1 MQKCPT
7 CFELLTSGSTNHTV
21 TTPCGHL
28 FHINCV
34 QGWIARGNQTCP
46 QCRSDIS
53 NDKLLRIYLQTTE
66 SHVEIPRET
75 DEIQQK
81 TENSRCSMT
90 ANSVAY
96 SVSENSPSTRSIT
109 RSAGSTRS
117 TRHAR
122 STRSEEQDGMER
134 IGSCCGGI
142 LSITVA
148 MVIMVLV
155 LLGSQNSGKEQVSFK
170 NKSP

>member
-7 CFELLTSGSTNHTV
+7 CFEPLTSGSTNHTV

-66 SHVEIPRET
+66 SHVEIPET

-81 TENSRCSMT
+81 TENSRCSIT

-96 SVSENSPSTRSIT
+96 TVSQNSPSIRPTRST
-109 RSAGSTRS
+109 RSA
-117 TRHAR
+117 RHAR
-122 STRSEEQDGMER
+122 STRSVGQDCDGDSIIEFAN
-134 IGSCCGGI
+134 CCCFI
-142 LSITVA
+142 SFTTFIVVFVML
-148 MVIMVLV
+148 M
-155 LLGSQNSGKEQVSFK
+155 NSGKDQVSFK
-170 NKSP
+170 N

>member
-1 MQKCPT
+1 MQNCPT
-7 CFELLTSGSTNHTV
+7 CFEPLTSGSTNHTV

-66 SHVEIPRET
+66 SHVEILHET

-96 SVSENSPSTRSIT
+96 SVSQNSPSAII
-109 RSAGSTRS
+109 STRS
-117 TRHAR
+117 TR
-122 STRSEEQDGMER
+122 STRSEGQQKQSNEDDWT
-134 IGSCCGGI
+134 CCSI
-142 LSITVA
+142 LIF
-148 MVIMVLV
+148 MVIIALLTLLV
-155 LLGSQNSGKEQVSFK
+155 VKNTPEQVSFRD
-170 NKSP
+170 

>member
-7 CFELLTSGSTNHTV
+7 CFEPLTSGSTNHTV

-75 DEIQQK
+75 DEIKQK

-96 SVSENSPSTRSIT
+96 SVSQNSPSVRST

-122 STRSEEQDGMER
+122 FDRSEAVEG
-134 IGSCCGGI
+134 IGSCCCVI
-142 LSITVA
+142 IFS
-148 MVIMVLV
+148 MVIVILVLV
-155 LLGSQNSGKEQVSFK
+155 SQNSGNYQVSFK
-170 NKSP
+170 NQSS

>member
-7 CFELLTSGSTNHTV
+7 CFEPLASGSKNYTV

-28 FHINCV
+28 FHINCI

-66 SHVEIPRET
+66 SHIEIPREA

-96 SVSENSPSTRSIT
+96 SVSQNSPSVRST

-122 STRSEEQDGMER
+122 FNKSEAVEP
-134 IGSCCGGI
+134 ISCCFGI
-142 LSITVA
+142 ISI
-148 MVIMVLV
+148 MVIVVLV
-155 LLGSQNSGKEQVSFK
+155 MLLSHNYKVS
-170 NKSP
+170 S

>member
-1 MQKCPT
+1 MQNCPT
-7 CFELLTSGSTNHTV
+7 CFEPLTSGSTNHTV

-28 FHINCV
+28 FHINCI

-66 SHVEIPRET
+66 SHVEILHET

-81 TENSRCSMT
+81 TETSRCSMT

-96 SVSENSPSTRSIT
+96 SVSQNSPSFRP
-109 RSAGSTRS
+109 
-117 TRHAR
+117 AR
-122 STRSEEQDGMER
+122 STRSTVTTRSTATASSNRFDGDGQ
-134 IGSCCGGI
+134 GSCCGI
-142 LSITVA
+142 LIF
-148 MVIMVLV
+148 MVIWVLV
-155 LLGSQNSGKEQVSFK
+155 LLAVQTSRDQVSFK
-170 NKSP
+170 N

>member
-1 MQKCPT
+1 MQNCPT
-7 CFELLTSGSTNHTV
+7 CFEPLTSGSTNHTV

-28 FHINCV
+28 FHMNCV

-66 SHVEIPRET
+66 SHVEILHET

-96 SVSENSPSTRSIT
+96 SVSQNSPSARST
-109 RSAGSTRS
+109 NSTRS
-117 TRHAR
+117 TR
-122 STRSEEQDGMER
+122 SERDWD
-134 IGSCCGGI
+134 CCRGI
-142 LSITVA
+142 FFLMFIAALTL
-148 MVIMVLV
+148 LV
-155 LLGSQNSGKEQVSFK
+155 VQNTPDQVSFK
-170 NKSP
+170 D

>member
-1 MQKCPT
+1 MQNCPT
-7 CFELLTSGSTNHTV
+7 CFEPLTSGSTNHNV

-28 FHINCV
+28 FHINCI

-53 NDKLLRIYLQTTE
+53 NDKLLRIYLHTTE
-66 SHVEIPRET
+66 SHVEIPHKT

-96 SVSENSPSTRSIT
+96 SVSQNSPSARSIT

-122 STRSEEQDGMER
+122 STRSEEWNGWSG
-134 IGSCCGGI
+134 ICCGGGI
-142 LSITVA
+142 LFI

-155 LLGSQNSGKEQVSFK
+155 LLGSQNSGKEEVSFK

>member
-7 CFELLTSGSTNHTV
+7 CLETLTSGSTNPTV

-34 QGWIARGNQTCP
+34 QGWISRGNQTCP

-53 NDKLLRIYLQTTE
+53 HDKLLRIYLQASE
-66 SHVEIPRET
+66 SHVEIPLET

-81 TENSRCSMT
+81 TENTRCSMT

-96 SVSENSPSTRSIT
+96 SVSQNSPSARST
-109 RSAGSTRS
+109 RSARS
-117 TRHAR
+117 AR
-122 STRSEEQDGMER
+122 STRSEEEVDVTGACY
-134 IGSCCGGI
+134 CCI
-142 LSITVA
+142 SIII
-148 MVIMVLV
+148 VIVVLV
-155 LLGSQNSGKEQVSFK
+155 LVVTQDSGKDQVSF
-170 NKSP
+170 